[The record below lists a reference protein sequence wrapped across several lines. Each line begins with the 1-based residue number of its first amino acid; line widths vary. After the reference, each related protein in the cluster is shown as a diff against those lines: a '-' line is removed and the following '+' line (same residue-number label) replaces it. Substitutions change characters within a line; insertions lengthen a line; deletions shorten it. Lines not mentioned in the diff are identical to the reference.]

1 MLENTRGA
9 QMLFDTHSHYNNE
22 SFTKE
27 KRKALFEE
35 TSQSEVKF
43 VVDCAFD
50 LESAQIAVK
59 HSEEYDFCYAT
70 AGYHPHNADQ
80 VDDMTLFLIEGLA
93 KKERVVAIGEIGLDF
108 YRNLSPEDIQIE
120 AFRKQIRLANKL
132 KMPIVIH
139 SRDADRLVMDILRE
153 EGAFS
158 TERKSWFP
166 KRKGSDGTEV
176 DDARV
181 LLHCFSGSKEL
192 AWEYVRQG
200 ATISIAGPVT
210 YKNNK
215 KTRAVVGEIPIEFL
229 TIETDSPYLTP
240 EPYRGKENK
249 PMNVRL
255 VAEKIAE
262 IKDISYEE
270 VARTTCENGVKFFNI
285 KG

>member
-1 MLENTRGA
+1 
-9 QMLFDTHSHYNNE
+9 MLFDTHSHYNNE
-22 SFTKE
+22 KFTKE
-27 KRKALFEE
+27 KRKELFKE
-35 TSQSEVKF
+35 TIESEIKY

-50 LESAQIAVK
+50 LESAQVAAK
-59 HSEEYDFCYAT
+59 HSEEYDLCFAT
-70 AGYHPHNADQ
+70 AGYHPHNATQ

-93 KKERVVAIGEIGLDF
+93 KKEGVKAIGEIGLDF
-108 YRNLSPEDIQIE
+108 YRNLAPEDVQVE

-139 SRDADRLVMDILRE
+139 SRDADRAVMDVLRE

-158 TERKSWFP
+158 SERKSWFP
-166 KRKGSDGTEV
+166 KRRGPDGIEL

-192 AWEYVRQG
+192 AAEYVRQG

-240 EPYRGKENK
+240 EPLRGKENK
-249 PMNVRL
+249 PIYVKL

-270 VARTTCENGVKFFNI
+270 VARITCENGVRFFGI